1 MTQLERLKLVLGNQE
16 ENDAL
21 LEYYLENA
29 KDIICDIRNSVDVE
43 QKYLTQQI
51 KIAVELYNKRGAEGQ
66 ASHGE
71 NGIMRTYEKS
81 DVSPSILS
89 QIMPFV
95 RTPFSKPRV
104 V

>member
-1 MTQLERLKLVLGNQE
+1 MTQLELLKLVLGNPE
-16 ENDAL
+16 ESDAL

-29 KDIICDIRNSVDVE
+29 KDIICDIRNTVEVE

-71 NGIMRTYEKS
+71 NGIMRTYEKA
-81 DVSPSILS
+81 DVSPSLLS
-89 QIMPFV
+89 QITPFV
-95 RTPFSKPRV
+95 RTPFSNPRV